1 MAKTP
6 VELGKELIDELYDDE
21 PNIGTCIGLI
31 QAGADLTIDEDGD
44 GKTALYLSCRFKVPA
59 VALEI
64 IKQDRAVPI
73 LNKQD
78 TDPLFGLTPLM
89 VAVES
94 DLPDVVDALIKRHAD
109 LNIVKPS
116 GHTALYLACSWQHER
131 PAMLLIEAGADVT
144 KSENMALKPYDLSWI
159 KEALP
164 GTPMGRVKAAL
175 ILRGAAGPVAAGGR
189 RRVQTRRQKSRRG
202 KKYSVR
208 KGRSRR

>member
-1 MAKTP
+1 MEKTP
-6 VELGKELIDELYDDE
+6 VKLGKELIDELYYDD
-21 PNIGTCIGLI
+21 PDIGTCIGLI
-31 QAGADLTIDEDGD
+31 AAGADLTIDEDGD

-94 DLPDVVDALIKRHAD
+94 DLPDVVDALIKRGAD

-144 KSENMALKPYDLSWI
+144 KGPEGYKPYDLSWI
-159 KEALP
+159 KDALP

-175 ILRGAAGPVAAGGR
+175 AGPVAAGGR
-189 RRVQTRRQKSRRG
+189 RRVRTRRQKSRRG

-208 KGRSRR
+208 KSRSRR